1 MNHVHNI
8 YSEKQVKENIDNQEG
23 DEIVSLY
30 ICIKQMTN
38 NQTGIME
45 KINNYKTF
53 QFPHQT
59 HPYTKQRKE

>member
-30 ICIKQMTN
+30 MVH
-38 NQTGIME
+38 
-45 KINNYKTF
+45 
-53 QFPHQT
+53 FPQEWL
-59 HPYTKQRKE
+59 PIENFLVFS